1 MNKWRPLKN
10 ALAVLLIGVAVLS
23 SNGTGVDLKIPA
35 PSSSVSSK
43 VSSAAKLV
51 TKKQDK
57 IKFAI
62 FNHIFSQRIK
72 DYEIDTQKLQ
82 DIYVLAAKK
91 YFDGELKDKYSGL
104 DIKLIELF
112 KSLLGED
119 NKILSDADKKLV
131 SEHFSGLA
139 YNLIR

>member
-1 MNKWRPLKN
+1 MNKWRPLRN

-62 FNHIFSQRIK
+62 FNHIFSQRIN

-91 YFDGELKDKYSGL
+91 YFNGELKDKYSGL

>member
-62 FNHIFSQRIK
+62 FNHIFSERIS

-91 YFDGELKDKYSGL
+91 YFGGELKDKYSEL
-104 DIKLIELF
+104 DVKLTELF
-112 KSLLGED
+112 KNLLGED
-119 NKILSDADKKLV
+119 NKILSDTDKKLV

-139 YNLIR
+139 YKLVR